1 MEVSMMRLHSRPPS
15 IATWSPDMTT
25 RRSAASRRR
34 QDISN
39 RTLLALCVTAG
50 SLSAAAVS
58 AGDWHTVIIEAAR
71 SRPVTAPAA
80 SRVAAPAR
88 PAPSRAAPSSEQA
101 LYLVRSTITALDHAN
116 RTGNYAVLRD
126 MAAPSFQR
134 RNSAADLALGFSGL
148 RNKRVDLSAVA
159 LAAPTLTVAAA
170 GDGIMRLAGTYPLQ
184 PLAIDFDLAFEIV
197 DGHWRLNAIAVGAR
211 PPAPPSAAAVPGQSE
226 PRLGSPS

>member
-1 MEVSMMRLHSRPPS
+1 
-15 IATWSPDMTT
+15 MTT
-25 RRSAASRRR
+25 RRSDASRRR
-34 QDISN
+34 HDISN

-58 AGDWHTVIIEAAR
+58 AGDWHAVIIEAAR
-71 SRPVTAPAA
+71 SRTGTAPAA
-80 SRVAAPAR
+80 SPVAAPAR
-88 PAPSRAAPSSEQA
+88 PAPSRAALSSEQA

-148 RNKRVDLSAVA
+148 RNNHVDLSAAA
-159 LAAPTLTVAAA
+159 LLAPTLTVATA
-170 GDGIMRLAGTYPLQ
+170 GDGGLHLAGTYPLQ

-211 PPAPPSAAAVPGQSE
+211 PGAAPPAAAAANPAPARS
-226 PRLGSPS
+226 GSPS

>member
-1 MEVSMMRLHSRPPS
+1 
-15 IATWSPDMTT
+15 MTT
-25 RRSAASRRR
+25 QTKPAARKRR
-34 QDISN
+34 DISN
-39 RTLLALCVTAG
+39 RTLLALCLAAG

-58 AGDWHTVIIEAAR
+58 AGDWHTVVIDAAR
-71 SRPVTAPAA
+71 SHTGQT
-80 SRVAAPAR
+80 
-88 PAPSRAAPSSEQA
+88 PAPSPVAARTPAMPQRAAPSAEQA

-148 RNKRVDLSAVA
+148 RNNRIDLSAAA
-159 LAAPTLTVAAA
+159 LLAPTLAVAAA
-170 GDGIMRLAGTYPLQ
+170 GDGGMRLAGTYPLQ

-211 PPAPPSAAAVPGQSE
+211 PPAPPPAAASTSSAP
-226 PRLGSPS
+226 PRPGSPS